1 MDTSLIKD
9 IMVQA
14 MWITTLISLPILGA
28 SLIVGLIISILQATT
43 SIQEQ
48 TLSFVPKLIAI
59 VLAIVIFGGW
69 MTGSLMDFT
78 QQVFDLIPNM
88 ALPTP

>member
-1 MDTSLIKD
+1 MDTEFVKD
-9 IMVQA
+9 LMIQS
-14 MWITTLISLPILGA
+14 MWLTTIISLPVLGA

-48 TLSFVPKLIAI
+48 TISFVPKLIAI

-78 QQVFDLIPNM
+78 QQLFAMIPDM
-88 ALPTP
+88 ALPVP